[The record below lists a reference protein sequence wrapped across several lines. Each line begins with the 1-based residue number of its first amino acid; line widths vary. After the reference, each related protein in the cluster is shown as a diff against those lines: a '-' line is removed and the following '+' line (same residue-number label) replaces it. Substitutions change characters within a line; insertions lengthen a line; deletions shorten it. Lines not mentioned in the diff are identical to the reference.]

1 MGSVLAATKDTL
13 LWENGSIHD
22 LTALILPGS
31 DIEVFE
37 AWDVNDRGEIAAVGM
52 LPNGDQHAILL
63 VPASEEEIAAANAI
77 NVSHPTSLLCALS
90 LRTQRIQFPAVAT
103 GC

>member
-1 MGSVLAATKDTL
+1 M
-13 LWENGSIHD
+13 
-22 LTALILPGS
+22 ILPGS

-77 NVSHPTSLLCALS
+77 NVSHPTSTAV
-90 LRTQRIQFPAVAT
+90 RTLVKNSENSVSSGRNRVLNLFRQTRRLP
-103 GC
+103 